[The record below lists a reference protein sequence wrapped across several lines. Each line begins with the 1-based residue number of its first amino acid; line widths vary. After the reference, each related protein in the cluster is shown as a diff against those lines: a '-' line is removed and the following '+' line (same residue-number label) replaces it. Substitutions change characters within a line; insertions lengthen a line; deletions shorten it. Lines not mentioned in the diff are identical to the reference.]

1 MIFRFGCELLLVC
14 SWNVDR
20 INLGSVSQI
29 LFVFPVYTLVRNI
42 MILGDVFAWARGF
55 CCLG

>member
-20 INLGSVSQI
+20 IKLGSVSQI

-55 CCLG
+55 C